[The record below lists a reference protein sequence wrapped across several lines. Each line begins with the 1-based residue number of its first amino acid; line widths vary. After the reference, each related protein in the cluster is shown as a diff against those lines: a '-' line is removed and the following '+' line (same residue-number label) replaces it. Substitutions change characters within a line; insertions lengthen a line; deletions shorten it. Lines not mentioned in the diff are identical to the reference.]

1 MISSY
6 PKNVATSEFLY
17 QTTKSISRIEN
28 LVVKINFYETMF
40 ELKELKIMFL
50 DPTDLI
56 INKIN
61 RLLNSN
67 KTIKFIFS

>member
-1 MISSY
+1 MKI
-6 PKNVATSEFLY
+6 FIY
-17 QTTKSISRIEN
+17 QKTKSISRKEN
-28 LVVKINFYETMF
+28 LVVRINFYEKMF

-56 INKIN
+56 IDKIN
-61 RLLNSN
+61 RLLNSS